1 MTRPNFQL
9 GNSKSKFL
17 CPFGFWFSHYLKQRE
32 DKVPAES
39 KPRIRETLQ
48 TLVQL
53 YEETNRPD
61 QAAEWKK
68 KLAEEAKALLGSQT
82 NTPAEKEP

>member
-1 MTRPNFQL
+1 
-9 GNSKSKFL
+9 
-17 CPFGFWFSHYLKQRE
+17 
-32 DKVPAES
+32 
-39 KPRIRETLQ
+39 
-48 TLVQL
+48 VQL